1 MNTPC
6 TGGELNVIEREQITR
21 ARQGDDAAWVGLIR
35 QHQEAVFRLAYL
47 LLGDAD
53 DAEDVTQEVF
63 IRTYRAL
70 DRFDTTRPLR
80 PWLLEITRN
89 QCHNWGRSLRRHLAA
104 LQRWGQAMPAVGVD
118 ANEQAM
124 ERWKADALWQ
134 AVRRLSMA
142 DQEVIYLRC
151 FLELSV
157 DETAQ
162 VLGIAPGTVKSR
174 NSRALAR
181 LRAVVEREFPELRE
195 EAVR

>member
-1 MNTPC
+1 
-6 TGGELNVIEREQITR
+6 
-21 ARQGDDAAWVGLIR
+21 
-35 QHQEAVFRLAYL
+35 
-47 LLGDAD
+47 
-53 DAEDVTQEVF
+53 
-63 IRTYRAL
+63 
-70 DRFDTTRPLR
+70 
-80 PWLLEITRN
+80 
-89 QCHNWGRSLRRHLAA
+89 
-104 LQRWGQAMPAVGVD
+104 MPAVDID